1 MRIHHL
7 NCISSCPLGGAL
19 MDGRTRGVR
28 AQLAN
33 HCLLVESGNE
43 LVLVDTGFGLRDVAD
58 PPSRLSRFFLGLMR
72 PEFRDEMTAV
82 RQIRRL
88 GFDPADV
95 RHIVITHLDFD
106 HAGGLDD
113 FPDAAVH
120 MLEQER
126 ASATA
131 QSTILDRMRY
141 RPQQWSTQPNWR
153 VYRSG
158 EGEPWFGFDCVRQL
172 EGLPPEILLVPLIG
186 HTLGHAGI
194 AIATDTEVEVEV
206 GEGPHWLLQAGD
218 AYFHR
223 DELDPERPRC
233 TPGLRMYQRMMEKD
247 RRARLWNQGRLRA
260 LGRDHGAAVTIVSGH
275 DPIEF
280 ERLAGRPLDRPPA
293 ARRPNLVP
301 VPAPDPLSTPPRPGD
316 PRHSG

>member
-19 MDGRTRGVR
+19 MDGRARGLR
-28 AQLAN
+28 GRLAN
-33 HCLLVESGNE
+33 HCLLLEAGGQ
-43 LVLVDTGFGLRDVAD
+43 LVLVDTGFGLRDVAN
-58 PPSRLSRFFLGLMR
+58 PPSRLSRFFLSLMR
-72 PEFRDEMTAV
+72 PDFREAMTAI

-95 RHIVITHLDFD
+95 GHIVLTHLDFD

-113 FPDAAVH
+113 FPRAAVH

-126 ASATA
+126 ESATA
-131 QSTILDRMRY
+131 RKTALDRMRY
-141 RPQQWSTQPNWR
+141 RPQQWSTRPNWR

-158 EGEPWFGFDCVRQL
+158 DGEPWFGFDCVRQL

-186 HTLGHAGI
+186 HTLGHAGV
-194 AIATDTEVEVEV
+194 AIATDVDEE
-206 GEGPHWLLQAGD
+206 EGPTWLLQAGD

-223 DELDPERPRC
+223 HELDPDRPRC
-233 TPGLRMYQRMMEKD
+233 TPGLRMYQRLMEKN
-247 RRARLWNQGRLRA
+247 RRARLWNQERLRA
-260 LGRDHGAAVTIVSGH
+260 LRREHGTEVAIVSGH

-280 ERLAGRPLDRPPA
+280 ERLAGRALHEPPPA
-293 ARRPNLVP
+293 RPARLPIAE
-301 VPAPDPLSTPPRPGD
+301 PASPAR
-316 PRHSG
+316 

>member
-28 AQLAN
+28 GRLAN
-33 HCLLVESGNE
+33 HCLLIEAGDQ

-58 PPSRLSRFFLGLMR
+58 PPSRLSRFFLSLLS
-72 PEFRDEMTAV
+72 PEFREELTAV

-95 RHIVITHLDFD
+95 RHIVLTHLDFD

-131 QSTILDRMRY
+131 RKTALDRMRY
-141 RPQQWSTQPNWR
+141 RPQQWSTQANWR

-158 EGEPWFGFDCVRQL
+158 DGEPWFGFACVRGL

-186 HTLGHAGI
+186 HTLGHAGV
-194 AIATDTEVEVEV
+194 AIAANGD
-206 GEGPHWLLQAGD
+206 GPPWLLQAGD
-218 AYFHR
+218 AYFDR
-223 DELDPERPRC
+223 NELDPVNPRC
-233 TPGLRMYQRMMEKD
+233 TPGLRMYQDMMEKN
-247 RRARLWNQGRLRA
+247 REARLWNQARLRE
-260 LGRDHGAAVTIVSGH
+260 LRRDHAGKVRIVCGH
-275 DPIEF
+275 DPVEF
-280 ERLAGRPLDRPPA
+280 ERLAGRALDQPPPD
-293 ARRPNLVP
+293 RSTVVP
-301 VPAPDPLSTPPRPGD
+301 IERHPTPTPM
-316 PRHSG
+316 